1 MINVEKDKSERSLL
15 NISISSNDPLFSKN
29 LLNSTIEK
37 LQELVVELKLSLA
50 QEKKDFIADR
60 IFDIKT
66 DLTKAEERLKNFR
79 EKNRAILDSPTLLLK
94 MERLSREVAAL
105 QQIFVTLRSESE
117 LAEIE
122 IIEKGSRIQILDEPE
137 IPLTQTSPRY
147 MYSSAIASLLSLIIL
162 SLIIIVRPVF
172 KKNMYLFYLFYN
184 SDDL

>member
-37 LQELVVELKLSLA
+37 LQELIVELKLSLA

-79 EKNRAILDSPTLLLK
+79 EKNRAILI
-94 MERLSREVAAL
+94 L
-105 QQIFVTLRSESE
+105 QLC
-117 LAEIE
+117 
-122 IIEKGSRIQILDEPE
+122 
-137 IPLTQTSPRY
+137 Y
-147 MYSSAIASLLSLIIL
+147 
-162 SLIIIVRPVF
+162 
-172 KKNMYLFYLFYN
+172 
-184 SDDL
+184 